1 MIPVRPSARRPNA
14 TARLLARLSVGG
26 KLLVLVLLPVAV
38 VLAGATSSAFDR
50 WRQAQDLRAYER
62 RLALSSEVVG
72 LVDAVAAERAATVGM
87 TDGMAGSLRVLR
99 RTRATSDARLDAL
112 RGRLQARG
120 AGDAAGRLEGVGR
133 QLESVR
139 LALDAGGFDPEEAA
153 TSASDVVRNL
163 SLFVRSLHAR
173 PPTTDA
179 REAATANLALLGALE
194 AARREQVE
202 VWTAARA
209 TTGSRAGLIAPSRWG
224 ALESVEL
231 DDARQWASPR
241 LASEVDAVLYRPAGI
256 EVRTLRSE
264 LASGIGRPGL
274 PRAVSW
280 ADGWRDA
287 TRARISDLRWVSR
300 AATREQDDVVTRAL
314 SDVNAQLLMTALLSA
329 GLLAIVTALG
339 LALRQSITRPLSEV
353 AAGAQAL
360 SDGDLDRE
368 ITYVGRDEIGHV
380 ATSFRQVQSTAARVA
395 DEVAA
400 INRAVLE
407 RDLTH
412 RARPTG
418 LGGVWAELLSG
429 LDATMGAFA
438 RLHDATEREAAR
450 QEALSALWRKV
461 LEGIDLHDVYLRAAD
476 LVMEHTDA
484 TRCEVYELA
493 NRIWVCR
500 TATGLP
506 ARPTTLPPPQR
517 EAAVRAPIHG
527 DAAVAVLRAVGD
539 PDAPIGAVLAEASDP
554 DAFGPDD
561 VLFLDALARLV
572 TEVAQRRRTEQETR
586 HRALHDPLTGLPN
599 RLMLHEH
606 LERALARA
614 RRSDYGV
621 AVLVLDLDRF
631 KLVNDSLGHG
641 AGDQLL
647 IDVADRLG
655 ASVRGEDVI
664 ARLGGDE
671 FVIAT
676 EGFVGPLATPMLAER
691 ALACFEEPF
700 DVGGQPH
707 YARASI
713 GIASTADGSV
723 CPEVLLREADTAM
736 YRAKHS
742 GGGRAEHFDGPLRT
756 EVVRRLAVE
765 HRLRV
770 AAENHA
776 IVAHFQPIVE
786 LRTDRVVA
794 FEALSRWR
802 DEELGDVSPAEFIP
816 IAEETNLIRTIGLE
830 VFRQACQAAAERQVT
845 RDRAITQP
853 VRVAVNVSVAQ
864 LSDVDFVRRITQI
877 RQSFGLS
884 PADVYLEITESA
896 LLEEAPSVLASLAQ
910 LHAQGVPLAIDDFG
924 TGYSSFSYLTRFPV
938 SILKIDRAFVQDL
951 GRAQEHTVVVAALID
966 MAHHLGIRVVAEG
979 VETDVQAEIL
989 RGLGCDLAQGFLY
1002 GRGAPEPLPAA
1013 NAVGSPR

>member
-1 MIPVRPSARRPNA
+1 MKPRRSSVRRTKAAAP
-14 TARLLARLSVGG
+14 LLSRLSVGG

-38 VLAGATSSAFDR
+38 VLAVATSSAFDR
-50 WRQAQDLRAYER
+50 WRQAQDLRAYTE
-62 RLALSSEVVG
+62 RLALSAQAVK
-72 LVDAVAAERAATVGM
+72 LVDAVAAERVAAVGM
-87 TDGMAGSLRVLR
+87 TGRAGSQAVLR
-99 RTRATSDARLDAL
+99 RATDRRIDILQA
-112 RGRLQARG
+112 RLQASG
-120 AGDAAGRLEGVGR
+120 ARDAAGRLEGHRR
-133 QLESVR
+133 QLETAR
-139 LALDAGGFDPEEAA
+139 LTLDAGGADPSEAA
-153 TSASDVVRNL
+153 TTTSDVVRNL
-163 SLFVRSLHAR
+163 ALFVRSLHAR
-173 PPTTDA
+173 GPTERA

-194 AARREQVE
+194 AARREQVD
-202 VWTAARA
+202 VWTAARDTA
-209 TTGSRAGLIAPSRWG
+209 GSEAGLVAPSRWA
-224 ALESVEL
+224 ALEAAAFDE
-231 DDARQWASPR
+231 ARQWTRPR

-256 EVRTLRSE
+256 QVRTLRAV
-264 LASGIGRPGL
+264 LTSGVGRPGSA
-274 PRAVSW
+274 RALRW

-287 TRARISDLRWVSR
+287 TQARIGDLRAVSR
-300 AATREQDDVVTRAL
+300 AATREQEDVVARDL
-314 SDVNAQLLMTALLSA
+314 SAANARLLITAVLSA
-329 GLLAIVTALG
+329 GLLALVTALG
-339 LALRQSITRPLSEV
+339 LALRQSITRPLTEV
-353 AAGAQAL
+353 AAAAQSL
-360 SDGDLDRE
+360 SEGDLDRE
-368 ITYVGRDEIGHV
+368 VAYAGRDEIGHV
-380 ATSFRQVQSTAARVA
+380 ASSFREVQSTAASVA
-395 DEVAA
+395 DEVAE
-400 INRAVLE
+400 INRAVVE

-412 RARPTG
+412 RARATG
-418 LGGVWAELLSG
+418 LHGVWAELVSG

-438 RLHDATEREAAR
+438 RLHFATEREAAR

-461 LEGIDLHDVYLRAAD
+461 LEGIDVQDLYVRAAD

-484 TRCEVYELA
+484 TRCELYERA
-493 NRIWVCR
+493 NGAWVCR
-500 TATGLP
+500 TSSGLP
-506 ARPTTLPPPQR
+506 SRPVQLPLPER
-517 EAAVRAPIHG
+517 EAVTRAPVHS

-539 PDAPIGAVLAEASDP
+539 PDAPIGAILAEASDP
-554 DAFGPDD
+554 EAFGPDD
-561 VLFLDALARLV
+561 ALFLDSVARLV
-572 TEVAQRRRTEQETR
+572 TEVVHRRRTEQETR

-599 RLMLHEH
+599 RLMLAEH

-621 AVLVLDLDRF
+621 AVLFLDIDRF

-655 ASVRGEDVI
+655 ASIRGGDVI

-770 AAENHA
+770 AAEEHA
-776 IVAHFQPIVE
+776 IAAHFQPIVE

-794 FEALSRWR
+794 FEALSRWH
-802 DEELGDVSPAEFIP
+802 DEELGAVSPAEFIP
-816 IAEETNLIRTIGLE
+816 VAEETNLIRTIGLE
-830 VFRQACQAAAERQVT
+830 VFRQSCQAVAQHRVT
-845 RDRAITQP
+845 TDRATRP

-864 LSDVDFVRRITQI
+864 LSDVDFVPRIAQI
-877 RQSFGLS
+877 RQSFGLRPS
-884 PADVYLEITESA
+884 DVYLEITESA

-910 LHAQGVPLAIDDFG
+910 LHGEGVPLAIDDFG

-938 SILKIDRAFVQDL
+938 SILKIDRAFVQEL
-951 GRAQEHTVVVAALID
+951 GRAQEHTVVVAAMID

-1013 NAVGSPR
+1013 NAVGSPG